1 MLEREEVAQW
11 EGIRK
16 YDTQLFY
23 LIEKELNKTKSIMK
37 VSAAT
42 GLFVSLLG
50 MDNQQTKSSII
61 LSIIKILCSDLPK
74 ARKVL
79 ADKLLLFV
87 MSEGGIFN
95 EEQSEQL
102 MNILSENDFLEENL
116 EVEVIREQI
125 NTLLCLQ

>member
-1 MLEREEVAQW
+1 M
-11 EGIRK
+11 
-16 YDTQLFY
+16 
-23 LIEKELNKTKSIMK
+23 
-37 VSAAT
+37 
-42 GLFVSLLG
+42 
-50 MDNQQTKSSII
+50 
-61 LSIIKILCSDLPK
+61 PK

>member
-1 MLEREEVAQW
+1 
-11 EGIRK
+11 
-16 YDTQLFY
+16 
-23 LIEKELNKTKSIMK
+23 
-37 VSAAT
+37 
-42 GLFVSLLG
+42 
-50 MDNQQTKSSII
+50 
-61 LSIIKILCSDLPK
+61 LPK

>member
-1 MLEREEVAQW
+1 
-11 EGIRK
+11 
-16 YDTQLFY
+16 
-23 LIEKELNKTKSIMK
+23 
-37 VSAAT
+37 
-42 GLFVSLLG
+42 
-50 MDNQQTKSSII
+50 
-61 LSIIKILCSDLPK
+61 
-74 ARKVL
+74 VL